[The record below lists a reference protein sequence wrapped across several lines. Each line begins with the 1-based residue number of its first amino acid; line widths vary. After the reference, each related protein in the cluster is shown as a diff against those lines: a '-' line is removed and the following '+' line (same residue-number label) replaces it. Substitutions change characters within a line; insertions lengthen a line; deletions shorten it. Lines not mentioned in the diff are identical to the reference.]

1 MNDIKECR
9 QQREASYYFDFDSIK
24 KRNNDIS
31 ENIIIL
37 EESIK
42 KTKED
47 IAFMDVL
54 YEFLEDFNYSHNEY
68 IVDKDLSY
76 DTAMNDAMLLAIS
89 EYFIFHMDKYYIK
102 TAEDNHRNWVYASEI
117 NDERE
122 RLEKYL
128 TQLEEKMRK
137 KNVNIGVEIALLT
150 LV

>member
-1 MNDIKECR
+1 MNIKEC

-47 IAFMDVL
+47 IVFMDAL
-54 YEFLEDFNYSHNEY
+54 YDFLKDYKNSYNE
-68 IVDKDLSY
+68 IMTY
-76 DTAMNDAMLLAIS
+76 DMAMNDTMLLAIS
-89 EYFIFHMDKYYIK
+89 EYYIFYMGKYYIK
-102 TAEDNHRNWVYASEI
+102 TAEGNHRNWVYASEI
-117 NDERE
+117 NYERK

-128 TQLEEKMRK
+128 SQLEEKMRK
-137 KNVNIGVEIALLT
+137 KNVNIGVEIAFLT